1 MRTTYRERTDVIQVF
16 VLRETSLGMEW
27 IRTVTPWWLEISGS
41 NNFLQE
47 GERQTQTCKLWAT
60 TGLSTNG

>member
-1 MRTTYRERTDVIQVF
+1 VF

-41 NNFLQE
+41 NNVLQE
-47 GERQTQTCKLWAT
+47 GERQTQACKL
-60 TGLSTNG
+60 